1 MAKILVVEDEK
12 ALLAA
17 IQIKLKNEGYEVV
30 SSTDGLDVADKIKT
44 EKPDAVLL
52 DIFLPGKSGMDIL
65 EDLNREGVLKS
76 LPVIIISNSGQNVEI
91 ERSHKLGVKD
101 FLVKTDFT
109 PQDVLDKLSKF
120 VPAPK
125 SGNVADDKSADMV
138 SKTTETS
145 GNGKNRGLVLV
156 VEDDAFL
163 RKLLVNKL
171 KKDGFEVAETTGGKE
186 ALEFLKDKVPI
197 IVLLDLVMHAVDGF
211 QVLEE
216 IRKNPNT
223 KDIPVIVLSNLGEP
237 EQMERTKRLGV
248 DDYLVKA
255 HFFLDEI
262 QDKIDKVIAKRYL

>member
-1 MAKILVVEDEK
+1 MPKILVVEDEK
-12 ALLAA
+12 SLLAA
-17 IQIKLKNEGYEVV
+17 IQIKLQNEGYEVLTA
-30 SSTDGLDVADKIKT
+30 TDGLGVVDKVKN
-44 EKPDAVLL
+44 EKPDAILL

-65 EDLNREGVLKS
+65 EDLNREGILKS

-91 ERSHKLGVKD
+91 ERSQKLGVKD

-109 PQDVLDKLSKF
+109 PQDVLDKLNKF
-120 VPAPK
+120 VSSPK
-125 SGNVADDKSADMV
+125 SN
-138 SKTTETS
+138 KTINMQGET
-145 GNGKNRGLVLV
+145 KNQTPTAQDQGGIRGLVLV

-171 KKDGFEVAETTGGKE
+171 KKDGFEVAEATSGKE
-186 ALEFLKDKVPI
+186 ALEFLKGKLPI
-197 IVLLDLVMHAVDGF
+197 IVLLDLVMPGIDGF

-216 IRKNPNT
+216 MRRNPET
-223 KDIPVIVLSNLGEP
+223 KELPVIVLSNLGEP